1 MLSYE
6 SRTQKAV
13 YAATDEYLASL
24 TDADLNRSLDLSG
37 LGVGQQTLGWLLT
50 LMLANVNW
58 HTGEIACPKG
68 LQGAGGSY
76 FWSLKPATLGLSQ
89 SASQCR
95 SPHLLGL
102 NQMEQC

>member
-6 SRTQKAV
+6 SRSQKTV

-24 TDADLNRSLDLSG
+24 SDDDLNRSLNLAG

-58 HTGEIACPKG
+58 HTGEIACLKG
-68 LQGAGGSY
+68 LQGAKGY
-76 FWSLKPATLGLSQ
+76 PF
-89 SASQCR
+89 
-95 SPHLLGL
+95 
-102 NQMEQC
+102 